1 MKKSLSLFVL
11 VVFIALIF
19 TACNNDPAHVH
30 EWGEW
35 ETTTEATCTK
45 DGVATRKCKTCGNLD
60 KETQVIK
67 ALGHDWGKGTVKAEA
82 TCAAEGKKE
91 YTCSRCKETKTE
103 PIAKKDHTYGDLQ
116 TTEATCTADG
126 EKYRSCSVCEDKKV
140 EETIDKLGHDW
151 DEGTVKTASTC
162 KAEGE
167 KEFKCSRCDETK
179 TEPIAKTDHTYGD
192 LQTKAAT
199 CKEDGKEYRI
209 CSVCGDEKVEKVLPK
224 TDSHTWDTGVVTNA
238 ATCGEAGVKTYTCSV
253 CETTKTEGIAATG
266 EHSYGEE
273 QTKAATCKE
282 EGKTYQ
288 VCSVC
293 GDEKVNSTI
302 AKIAHTFD
310 SGVITTEP
318 TCKNTGVKTYT
329 CSVCGETKTETV
341 PVDSTKHVYSW
352 VTDTEATFTKARTE
366 KEVCSVCDEAGS
378 TRVTDEYKSMTGYWK
393 SPMPKEMMGMEG
405 FWYYFSFADDSSDAV
420 GVDVLGTADASGTE
434 SALGR
439 LDDSYS
445 WTTDTS
451 SGKRTEFNWTS
462 LMYMYGGRTV
472 KVSVYGSTV
481 KNKDDETSKDTI
493 TLKMEWKDGTVDLV
507 FERISEEP
515 HEHTLS
521 DNPSYTPSSMSYEYH
536 TTPTQCDGDLHPQAD
551 YMLEHRYDETAENP
565 ELCLDCGAEKHYRI
579 SIVKGTGS
587 GSSSFE
593 EIYVTKSEGF
603 TPGNTYTATD
613 GTEYTNITS
622 WKKVI
627 GHSGTLTECP
637 IGEKVEL
644 VDDYMT
650 LVFYVTEE

>member
-60 KETQVIK
+60 KETQVVK
-67 ALGHDWGKGTVKAEA
+67 ALGHDWGEGTVKRVA
-82 TCAAEGKKE
+82 TCSTEGETE
-91 YTCSRCKETKTE
+91 YKCSRCKETKTE
-103 PIAKKDHTYGDLQ
+103 PIVKIDHAYGDLQ
-116 TTEATCTADG
+116 TKEATCTTDG
-126 EKYRSCSVCEDKKV
+126 EEYRICSVCEDKKV
-140 EETIDKLGHDW
+140 EETLTKLGHDW
-151 DEGTVKTASTC
+151 GEGTVKTEATC
-162 KAEGE
+162 EAEGV
-167 KEFKCSRCDETK
+167 KEFKCSRCTEKK
-179 TEPIAKTDHTYGD
+179 TEPIAKADHTYGD

-199 CKEDGKEYRI
+199 CKEEGKEYRI
-209 CSVCGDEKVEKVLPK
+209 CAVCNDEKVEKVLPK
-224 TDSHTWDTGVVTNA
+224 TDSHTWNAGEITKA

-253 CETTKTEGIAATG
+253 CQTTKTEKIAATG
-266 EHSYGEE
+266 EHSYGDE

-293 GDEKVNSTI
+293 GNEKVNSTI
-302 AKIAHTFD
+302 AKVAHTMD

-318 TCKNTGVKTYT
+318 TCKDTGVKTYT
-329 CSVCGETKTETV
+329 CSVCGETETETV

-352 VTDTEATFTKARTE
+352 VTDTEATFTNAKTE
-366 KEVCSVCDEAGS
+366 KEVCSVCDEVGS
-378 TRVTDEYKSMTGYWK
+378 TRVTDEYKSMKGYWK
-393 SPMPKEMMGMEG
+393 APIPEEMMGREG
-405 FWYYFSFADDSSDAV
+405 FWYYFSFGDDSSDAV
-420 GVDVLGTADASGTE
+420 GVDMLGTADALGTE
-434 SALGR
+434 SALCQR

-462 LMYMYGGRTV
+462 LMYGGRTA
-472 KVSVYGSTV
+472 KVAVYGSTI

-493 TLKMEWKDGTVDLV
+493 TLKMKLGDGTIDLV

-515 HEHTLS
+515 HDHTIS
-521 DNPSYTPSSMSYEYH
+521 DNPSYTPSSMNNDYH
-536 TTPTQCDGDLHPQAD
+536 VTPTQCEGDLHPQAD

-565 ELCLDCGAEKHYRI
+565 ELCLDCGAERLYEINIAK
-579 SIVKGTGS
+579 GS
-587 GSSSFE
+587 GSGYSSLE
-593 EIYVTKSEGF
+593 YIYVTKSEGF

-613 GTEYTNITS
+613 GTEYANITS
-622 WKKVI
+622 WKKI
-627 GHSGTLTECP
+627 
-637 IGEKVEL
+637 
-644 VDDYMT
+644 
-650 LVFYVTEE
+650 

>member
-19 TACNNDPAHVH
+19 TACNNNPAHVH

-45 DGVATRKCKTCGNLD
+45 EGVATRKCKTCGNLD

-67 ALGHDWGKGTVKAEA
+67 ALGHDWGEGTVKAEA
-82 TCAAEGKKE
+82 TCAAEGKTE

-103 PIAKKDHTYGDLQ
+103 PIAKKNHTYGDLQ

-126 EKYRSCSVCEDKKV
+126 EKYRICSVCNDKKV

-179 TEPIAKTDHTYGD
+179 TEPIAKADHTYGE
-192 LQTKAAT
+192 LQTVDAT
-199 CKEDGKEYRI
+199 CKEDGKEYKV

-224 TDSHTWDTGVVTNA
+224 TDSHTWDSGAVTKA

-253 CETTKTEGIAATG
+253 CETTKTEEIAATG

-302 AKIAHTFD
+302 TKVAHTFD
-310 SGVITTEP
+310 SGVVTTEP
-318 TCKNTGVKTYT
+318 TCKDTGIKTYT
-329 CSVCGETKTETV
+329 CSVCGETETKTV

-366 KEVCSVCDEAGS
+366 KEVCSVCDDVKS
-378 TRVTDEYKSMTGYWK
+378 TRMTDEYKSMKGYWK
-393 SPMPKEMMGMEG
+393 TSVASEG
-405 FWYYFSFADDSSDAV
+405 WIYYSFGDDSSDTIV
-420 GVDVLGTADASGTE
+420 GDEIVSYDTGEKYGMSE
-434 SALGR
+434 SFT
-439 LDDSYS
+439 YS
-445 WTTDTS
+445 WTTDDSLGERTALNFS
-451 SGKRTEFNWTS
+451 YEMTGGKP
-462 LMYMYGGRTV
+462 LAV
-472 KVSVYGSTV
+472 VGSTI
-481 KNKDDETSKDTI
+481 KSENDETSKDTI
-493 TLKMEWKDGTVDLV
+493 TLSLDVGKKVVSYV

-521 DNPSYTPSSMSYEYH
+521 DNPVYTPFSIDNHLH
-536 TTPTQCDGDLHPQAD
+536 TTPTQCEGDLHPQFGYASS
-551 YMLEHRYDETAENP
+551 HRYDDTAENP
-565 ELCLDCGAEKHYRI
+565 ELCLDCGAEKLYGI
-579 SIVKGTGS
+579 YIGQGIEGGGCST
-587 GSSSFE
+587 FE
-593 EIYVTKSEGF
+593 IIYVTKSDGF

-613 GTEYTNITS
+613 GTKYTNITS
-622 WKKVI
+622 WKKEI
-627 GHSGTLTECP
+627 GHSGTLAECT

>member
-67 ALGHDWGKGTVKAEA
+67 ALGHDWGKGTVKAGA

-253 CETTKTEGIAATG
+253 C
-266 EHSYGEE
+266 
-273 QTKAATCKE
+273 
-282 EGKTYQ
+282 
-288 VCSVC
+288 
-293 GDEKVNSTI
+293 
-302 AKIAHTFD
+302 
-310 SGVITTEP
+310 
-318 TCKNTGVKTYT
+318 
-329 CSVCGETKTETV
+329 GETETETV
-341 PVDSTKHVYSW
+341 PVDLTKHSYSW

-366 KEVCSVCDEAGS
+366 KEVCSVCGEAGS
-378 TRVTDEYKSMTGYWK
+378 TRVTDEYKSIKGYWK
-393 SPMPKEMMGMEG
+393 APLPVEMMGREG
-405 FWYYFSFADDSSDAV
+405 CWYYFSFADDSSGAV
-420 GVDVLGTADASGTE
+420 GVDMLGTADALGTE
-434 SALGR
+434 SAVCQR
-439 LDDSYS
+439 YDDSYS

-451 SGKRTEFNWTS
+451 SGTRTAFNWTS
-462 LMYMYGGRTV
+462 LMYGGETV
-472 KVSVYGSTV
+472 KVAVYGSTV
-481 KNKDDETSKDTI
+481 KNKDDETTKDTI
-493 TLKMEWKDGTVDLV
+493 TLKDWEDGTIDLV

-521 DNPSYTPSSMSYEYH
+521 DNPVYTPFSLSNDYH
-536 TTPTQCDGDLHPQAD
+536 TTPTQCEGNLHPEAD
-551 YMLEHRYDETAENP
+551 YLLEHRYDDTAENP
-565 ELCLDCGAEKHYRI
+565 ELCLDCGAERH
-579 SIVKGTGS
+579 
-587 GSSSFE
+587 
-593 EIYVTKSEGF
+593 
-603 TPGNTYTATD
+603 
-613 GTEYTNITS
+613 
-622 WKKVI
+622 
-627 GHSGTLTECP
+627 
-637 IGEKVEL
+637 
-644 VDDYMT
+644 
-650 LVFYVTEE
+650 